1 MNLLELLRLGD
12 DLSGKRDPRL
22 LQGMALAVGEALA
35 ATAPYLLTYVLLDDL
50 FAGQL
55 SLQRTGWLV
64 AGIALALA
72 VQIGFGIPSVSRIY
86 GAAYGQM
93 GEARIRLA
101 DHLRRL
107 PMGFFSRRRG
117 GQLAGVLTSD
127 MALIEDIWCHF
138 IGLFTVSAALP
149 LFMGLALVAI
159 DWRMGLAIFLT
170 LPLAVVVL
178 LGAMRR
184 MDRETRALVQASDH
198 AKNASAEYV
207 QGIAVLRSFGRQG
220 EGLERLRLALAQLR
234 DAAIR
239 METGPAPL
247 IHAFS
252 FITEAGFVCVLL
264 IGSYLLSG
272 GTLGAPAFL
281 MFALLAITMTRR
293 LSDLGITLWLLRF
306 AHKGLPRVRNLLA
319 QAPLAEPAQA
329 EAPTH
334 FEIRLDGV
342 SLAYDSAADARHALH
357 DVSCTLPERSLTAI
371 VGPSGAGK
379 TSLMNVIARLWEV
392 SEGSVRIGG
401 IDVRA
406 MPFEDLH
413 RHVAMVFQDVVLFSG
428 TVADNLRVGRPDA
441 DMQALMAAAQQARAH
456 DFIMALPQGYD
467 TPLGEGGA
475 RLSGGE
481 RQRIAFARAILK
493 DAPIVL
499 LDEATASLDATHER
513 ELQQAIDRLT
523 RDKTVVV
530 IAHRLRTVRHADQL
544 LVLEGGRLVEQGR
557 HEVLLAA
564 GGTYA
569 RLWRRQ
575 SEVRGWKLAGQDQA
589 KGEAAPSTTT
599 ATR

>member
-1 MNLLELLRLGD
+1 MNLFELLRLGD
-12 DLSGKRDPRL
+12 DLAGKRDPRL
-22 LQGMALAVGEALA
+22 LRGMALSIGEALA
-35 ATAPYLLTYVLLDDL
+35 ATAPYLLTYVLLSDL
-50 FAGQL
+50 FTGQA
-55 SLQRTGWLV
+55 SLARTGWLV
-64 AGIALALA
+64 AGMALALL
-72 VQIGFGIPSVSRIY
+72 VQVGFGMPAVTRIY

-107 PMGFFSRRRG
+107 PMGFFSRRRS
-117 GQLAGVLTSD
+117 GQLAGVLTAD
-127 MALIEDIWCHF
+127 MALIEDIWAHF

-149 LFMGLALVAI
+149 LFMGLALLAI

-170 LPLAVVVL
+170 LPLAVVML
-178 LGAMRR
+178 MAAMRR
-184 MDRETRALVQASDH
+184 MDRETRTLIQASDN

-207 QGIAVLRSFGRQG
+207 QGIAVLRTFGRQG
-220 EGLERLRLALAQLR
+220 EGLERLRIALAQLR

-239 METGPAPL
+239 IETGPAPM

-264 IGSYLLSG
+264 IGTFLLAG
-272 GTLGAPAFL
+272 GTLAAPAFL
-281 MFALLAITMTRR
+281 IFALLAITMTRR
-293 LSDLGITLWLLRF
+293 LSDLGFALWLLRF

-319 QAPLAEPAQA
+319 QPTLPEPAA
-329 EAPTH
+329 AVTPTR
-334 FEIRLDGV
+334 FDIRLDNV
-342 SLAYDSAADARHALH
+342 ALAYDAAADARLALSGI
-357 DVSCTLPERSLTAI
+357 SCTLPARSLTAI

-379 TSLMNVIARLWEV
+379 SSLVNVIARLWEV
-392 SEGSVRIGG
+392 SEGSVSIGG
-401 IDVRA
+401 VDVRQ
-406 MPFEDLH
+406 MPFEVLH

-428 TVADNLRVGRPDA
+428 TVADNLRIGRPEASMDE
-441 DMQALMAAAQQARAH
+441 LIAAAREAQAH
-456 DFIMALPQGYD
+456 GFIMDLPQGYE

-475 RLSGGE
+475 GLSGGE

-557 HEVLLAA
+557 HEELIAA
-564 GGTYA
+564 DGTYA
-569 RLWRRQ
+569 RLWRSQ
-575 SEVRGWKLAGQDQA
+575 SQVKGWRIGGAGA
-589 KGEAAPSTTT
+589 
-599 ATR
+599 